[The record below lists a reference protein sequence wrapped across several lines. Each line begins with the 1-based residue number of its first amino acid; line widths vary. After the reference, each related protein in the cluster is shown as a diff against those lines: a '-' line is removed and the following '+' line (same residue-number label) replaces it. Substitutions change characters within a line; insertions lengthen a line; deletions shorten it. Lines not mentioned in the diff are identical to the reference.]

1 MVALN
6 EIGGEQARATE
17 KNRDG
22 CDMLLDYVTTYP
34 NPKIRFYASD
44 MVLHVD
50 SMQRTWPNPLLKAD
64 TLNTTI

>member
-6 EIGGEQARATE
+6 KLGGEQARAIGKT
-17 KNRDG
+17 RDG

-44 MVLHVD
+44 MILHVD
-50 SMQRTWPNPLLKAD
+50 SDAAYLVQSNAQTR
-64 TLNTTI
+64 